1 MVSFEKFSA
10 GVTQYVADEMIP
22 HIVGGNPFLAG
33 MAGYI
38 VAERGPAM
46 LNPILESPMLKSA
59 GIVDE
64 KGNVDL
70 DLLYAAAKKSIAD
83 NQECALDLPF
93 GRIKLKAADIEKL
106 NKLCRG
112 GGETK

>member
-1 MVSFEKFSA
+1 MVPLDKVST
-10 GVTQYVADEMIP
+10 GIVQYVVDEMIP

-46 LNPILESPMLKSA
+46 LKPMLENPALKAA